1 MAARKSAKSKSSSK
15 DDPVIIEGQAEDVD
29 VQENVNDHQNA
40 APNPK
45 NTSAKPHGQKS
56 PAVVMAGFALF
67 LALLASGGVVWMM
80 MVMTS
85 PRDTSWQDNFTAR
98 LEALEQQTQQQ
109 SDQHSAEQAEWQSH
123 LDQHGEMTAA
133 TATEIAALKQAQQV
147 LMDDLTALKSDFEA
161 QQSAVTPPEPNS
173 TPATDPS
180 AAIDPAVI
188 ATLKSEI
195 AQLTARLDA
204 LESTINEMTKAASTA
219 SATASAPSASTGDA
233 AQSTDSDQGGWWS
246 SLFGVI
252 KISRI
257 PAEGEAQ

>member
-1 MAARKSAKSKSSSK
+1 MAARKSAKSKSPSI

-67 LALLASGGVVWMM
+67 LALLASGGVLWMM

-85 PRDTSWQDNFTAR
+85 PKDTSWQDNFTAR

-161 QQSAVTPPEPNS
+161 QQTAVTS

-233 AQSTDSDQGGWWS
+233 AQSIDADQGGWWS